1 MDSLSCIYSWFLRQ
15 YFLPSWIRSQ
25 DILHLSWS
33 RCKRKKS
40 EPLTSFYFVSW
51 PFKSLRERSCEI
63 LTLGLVT
70 GHLTTFVL
78 SFLQPLLKKP
88 FFFKTANKFSL
99 PTHFISDELKEARTY
114 FIIFWLGSVY
124 HTTFPVHKSTSLWI
138 LVLAWSSMSYYN
150 AGGNK
155 LLDIKAVLSRKKVLT
170 RREYAGFWVPADL

>member
-1 MDSLSCIYSWFLRQ
+1 MQKEEIRTTYKFLFCKLALQVSKRTFLWDSDPGISDRTFNNICTVVSAA
-15 YFLPSWIRSQ
+15 
-25 DILHLSWS
+25 
-33 RCKRKKS
+33 
-40 EPLTSFYFVSW
+40 SF
-51 PFKSLRERSCEI
+51 KETI
-63 LTLGLVT
+63 
-70 GHLTTFVL
+70 
-78 SFLQPLLKKP
+78 
-88 FFFKTANKFSL
+88 FFKTANKFSL